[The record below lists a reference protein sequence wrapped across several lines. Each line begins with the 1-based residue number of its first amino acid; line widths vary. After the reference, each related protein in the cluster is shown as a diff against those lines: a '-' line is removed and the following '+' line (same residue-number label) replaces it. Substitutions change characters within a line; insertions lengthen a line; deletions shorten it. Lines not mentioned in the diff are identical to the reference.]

1 MSMGESAIQLVDMR
15 FRWQQHGQLVL
26 NIPELTIS
34 AGERVLIKGAS
45 GSGKTT
51 LLNLLGGVAIPESG
65 ALKVLGTNLTSLTS
79 VQRDKFR
86 ADQIGFVFQMFNL
99 IPYLSLTDNVLL
111 PCRFSATRRLAALRS
126 SERLEEEAIRLLTQ
140 MALNVAELERRP
152 VTQLSTGQQQRVAVA
167 RSLIGSPPLI
177 IADEPT
183 SALDAATRH
192 AFLDLLFHEIRATGA
207 TLVFVSHDADLG
219 KNFDRTIALADINKA
234 AA

>member
-1 MSMGESAIQLVDMR
+1 MGDSAIQLVDVR
-15 FRWQQHGQLVL
+15 FRWQRQSQFIID
-26 NIPELTIS
+26 IPELTIS
-34 AGERVLIKGAS
+34 AGERVLIRGAS

-65 ALKVLGTNLTSLTS
+65 HLRIFGTDLTSLTS
-79 VQRDKFR
+79 AQRDKFR
-86 ADQIGFVFQMFNL
+86 ADRIGFIFQMFNL
-99 IPYLSLTDNVLL
+99 IPYLSLTENVIL
-111 PCRFSATRRLAALRS
+111 PCRFSEERRLAVQHKPAN
-126 SERLEEEAIRLLTQ
+126 LEEEATRLLTQ
-140 MALNVAELERRP
+140 MALDVAELDRRP

-183 SALDAATRH
+183 SALDADTRH
-192 AFLDLLFHEIRATGA
+192 TFLDLLFQETKTTGA

-219 KNFDRTIALADINKA
+219 KNFDRTIALSDINKA

>member
-1 MSMGESAIQLVDMR
+1 MGDSAIQLVDVR
-15 FRWQQHGQLVL
+15 FRWQRHGQLVL
-26 NIPELTIS
+26 DIPKLTIS

-65 ALKVLGTNLTSLTS
+65 ALKILGTDLTSLKS
-79 VQRDKFR
+79 AQRDKFR
-86 ADQIGFVFQMFNL
+86 ADHIGFIFQMFNL
-99 IPYLSLTDNVLL
+99 IPYLSLTENVML
-111 PCRFSATRRLAALRS
+111 PCRFSSERRLAAQHKS
-126 SERLEEEAIRLLTQ
+126 ANLEEEATRLLSQ
-140 MALNVAELERRP
+140 MALDVVTLARRP

-167 RSLIGSPPLI
+167 RSLIGTPPLI

-183 SALDAATRH
+183 SALDADTRH
-192 AFLDLLFHEIRATGA
+192 AFLDLLFQEIKATGA

-219 KNFDRTIALADINKA
+219 TNFDRTIALADINKA